1 MMHNGLTRSGGNEY
15 FSVPGHTP
23 VIFSEV
29 GGRTLYRLLARDAGG
44 ETEGVLLNETVPSWV
59 IDIVVEKKLPKF
71 IKVTFYV
78 LPHKDLGYKSFKRE
92 RLIANDFLQIR
103 KVIEH
108 VYEKVICGGSEAG
121 SSAGS
126 PTGDRGAAGGGAGGA
141 GTAGHQGQGAGGAAG
156 SGAGA
161 GGNPGGGDDSSSIAE
176 DKVELL
182 CNDRLLDPNM
192 DLRTV
197 RHFIWKS
204 GSDLVLNYRPLR

>member
-1 MMHNGLTRSGGNEY
+1 MVKQGGGNEY

-29 GGRTLYRLLARDAGG
+29 EGRTLYRLLARDAGG

-78 LPHKDLGYKSFKRE
+78 LPHPSLGYKSFKRE

-108 VYEKVICGGSEAG
+108 VYEKVMCGGSETG
-121 SSAGS
+121 SNAGS
-126 PTGDRGAAGGGAGGA
+126 PTGENGERGTG
-141 GTAGHQGQGAGGAAG
+141 G
-156 SGAGA
+156 SGSHSNRNTAA
-161 GGNPGGGDDSSSIAE
+161 NSEDSASVAE
-176 DKVELL
+176 ERVELL
-182 CNDRLLDPNM
+182 CNDQVLDPNL

-197 RHFIWKS
+197 KEFIWKVKNNDQKNN
-204 GSDLVLNYRPLR
+204 DLVLHYRPLR

>member
-1 MMHNGLTRSGGNEY
+1 MHNGLQKSTGGNEY
-15 FSVPGHTP
+15 FSMPGHTP

-103 KVIEH
+103 KVVEH
-108 VYEKVICGGSEAG
+108 VYEKVISGGVAASSEAG

-126 PTGDRGAAGGGAGGA
+126 PTGEGRAGSA
-141 GTAGHQGQGAGGAAG
+141 

-161 GGNPGGGDDSSSIAE
+161 GEDSSSMAE
-176 DKVELL
+176 ERVELL
-182 CNDRLLDPNM
+182 CNDKVLDPNL

-197 RHFIWKS
+197 KHFIWKS
-204 GSDLVLNYRPLR
+204 SSDLVLNYKPLR

>member
-1 MMHNGLTRSGGNEY
+1 MFFHFIFQAQMHNGNVVKQGGGNEY

-71 IKVTFYV
+71 IKVTFFV
-78 LPHKDLGYKSFKRE
+78 LPHPSLGYKSFKRE

-108 VYEKVICGGSEAG
+108 VYEKVMCGGSDTG
-121 SSAGS
+121 SNAGS
-126 PTGDRGAAGGGAGGA
+126 PTGDQNNGG
-141 GTAGHQGQGAGGAAG
+141 
-156 SGAGA
+156 S
-161 GGNPGGGDDSSSIAE
+161 NPGGHNSSRNTANSEDSASVAE
-176 DKVELL
+176 ERVELL
-182 CNDRLLDPNM
+182 CNDQVLDPNL

-197 RHFIWKS
+197 KEFIWKVKNN
-204 GSDLVLNYRPLR
+204 DLVLHYRPLR

>member
-1 MMHNGLTRSGGNEY
+1 M
-15 FSVPGHTP
+15 PGHTP

-44 ETEGVLLNETVPSWV
+44 DTEGVLLNETVPNWV
-59 IDIVVEKKLPKF
+59 VDIVVEKKLPKF

-108 VYEKVICGGSEAG
+108 VYDKVILANQAEGSG
-121 SSAGS
+121 SQANS
-126 PTGDRGAAGGGAGGA
+126 PTGERSEGRNSETGDK
-141 GTAGHQGQGAGGAAG
+141 TD
-156 SGAGA
+156 SG
-161 GGNPGGGDDSSSIAE
+161 SIAE
-176 DKVELL
+176 DRVELL
-182 CNDRLLDPNM
+182 CNDRVLDPNL

-197 RHFIWKS
+197 KHFIWKNNS
-204 GSDLVLNYRPLR
+204 SDLVLNYKPLR

>member
-1 MMHNGLTRSGGNEY
+1 MLAIPYELSFTIFFFSFQAQMHNGNIVKQGGGNEY

-71 IKVTFYV
+71 IKVTFFV
-78 LPHKDLGYKSFKRE
+78 LPHPSLGYKSFKRD

-108 VYEKVICGGSEAG
+108 VYEKVMCGGSDAG
-121 SSAGS
+121 SNAGS
-126 PTGDRGAAGGGAGGA
+126 PTGEGHGGRG
-141 GTAGHQGQGAGGAAG
+141 GQTTE
-156 SGAGA
+156 
-161 GGNPGGGDDSSSIAE
+161 DSASVAE
-176 DKVELL
+176 ERVELL
-182 CNDRLLDPNM
+182 CNDQILDPNM

-197 RHFIWKS
+197 KEFIWKVKNN
-204 GSDLVLNYRPLR
+204 DLVLHYRPLR

>member
-1 MMHNGLTRSGGNEY
+1 MTLLFHRIEKNNPFFTFNSIFFQAQMHNGNIVKQGGGNEY

-71 IKVTFYV
+71 IKVTFFV
-78 LPHKDLGYKSFKRE
+78 LPHPSLGYKSFKRE

-108 VYEKVICGGSEAG
+108 VYEKVMCGGSDAG
-121 SSAGS
+121 SNAGS
-126 PTGDRGAAGGGAGGA
+126 PTGEGHGRGQN
-141 GTAGHQGQGAGGAAG
+141 T
-156 SGAGA
+156 
-161 GGNPGGGDDSSSIAE
+161 DDSASVAE
-176 DKVELL
+176 ERVELL
-182 CNDRLLDPNM
+182 CNDQILDPNM

-197 RHFIWKS
+197 KEFIWKVKNN
-204 GSDLVLNYRPLR
+204 DLVLHYRPLR